1 MFYTIHS
8 LSLFCLG
15 VLLYI
20 FPVHEWLCHCAI
32 IVSAFV
38 LICLYIVYMS
48 QYLYL
53 WVLYTIY
60 SLVLLHI
67 SNLVL
72 SLSCARVV
80 LSMHHCYILVF
91 TNIFVHIIYMFEE
104 VCLSTLYNI
113 RLGCAPYWEYFHIY
127 FLYMINSATVSPYLS
142 TLINKSWLL
151 PLCLN
156 LLFSCHMHWNI
167 SSSLIS
173 QYTVYLLLF

>member
-1 MFYTIHS
+1 MFYTIHY

-38 LICLYIVYMS
+38 LICLCIVYMS
-48 QYLYL
+48 LYLYL

-67 SNLVL
+67 RNLVL

-91 TNIFVHIIYMFEE
+91 TDIFVHIIYI
-104 VCLSTLYNI
+104 CLKKYVWVLYTIYALVVLHTGNI
-113 RLGCAPYWEYFHIY
+113 FIY
-127 FLYMINSATVSPYLS
+127 ISFIW
-142 TLINKSWLL
+142 LIP
-151 PLCLN
+151 PLCHHTCQPSLTKVGCY
-156 LLFSCHMHWNI
+156 LFVWIYCLVVTCI
-167 SSSLIS
+167 ETFLRR
-173 QYTVYLLLF
+173 